1 MTDLDNSL
9 SENNPSGIFENT
21 KDPDFV
27 NINEELPV
35 IIKVVG
41 VGGGGCNAINHMF
54 NQKVKGVSFV
64 VSNTDRQA
72 LHRSPVPTK
81 LLLGP
86 RTTKG
91 LGAGNLP
98 DIGRAAAE
106 ESSQEIAALF
116 GEDTRM
122 VFVTAGMG
130 GGTGTGAAP
139 IVARIAKEMGKL
151 TIGIVT
157 IPFFFEGR
165 RKILKALDGADE
177 MKKYV
182 DALMVINNERLTE
195 IYRDFS
201 FLNAFDKADE
211 TLTIAA
217 HSISELIM
225 TSDVIINLDFNDVY
239 TTLHD
244 GGVAIISSGYGEGEH
259 RITKALEDA
268 LYSPLL
274 KNRDIYGSSHILVNI
289 YFSRKAKNV
298 FRTSEIEEMQAFMS
312 NCTQDIDVI
321 FGVAYDD
328 SLGEKVK
335 VTILASGFN
344 VTLSDD
350 VEIPSTSYLD
360 PKPQLKPNE
369 PIPVL
374 DDDPPASDIDRL
386 IKVYGPEKVIEQEN
400 IRNQNRFK
408 ILSLEEMDDDDIITE
423 IEKTPTLNR
432 DPKSMPQKQTTKS
445 GIPKEIKS
453 TTPRNKNNRS
463 INFG

>member
-1 MTDLDNSL
+1 MADI
-9 SENNPSGIFENT
+9 NNYPSVNNTADILENT

-27 NINEELPV
+27 NVNEELPV

-64 VSNTDRQA
+64 VCNTDRQA
-72 LHRSPVPTK
+72 LHRSSVPSK

-98 DIGRAAAE
+98 DIGKAAAE
-106 ESSQEIAALF
+106 ESSQEIASLF

-139 IVARIAKEMGKL
+139 VVARIAKELGKL

-157 IPFFFEGR
+157 IPFFFEGTK
-165 RKILKALDGADE
+165 KILKALDGADE

-195 IYRDFS
+195 IYRDYT

-217 HSISELIM
+217 QSISELIM
-225 TSDVIINLDFNDVY
+225 NDDVIINLDFNDVY

-244 GGVAIISSGYGEGEH
+244 GGVAIISSGYGEGDH
-259 RITKALEDA
+259 RISKALEDA
-268 LYSPLL
+268 LFSPLL

-289 YFSRKAKNV
+289 YFSRKAKNE
-298 FRTSEIEEMQAFMS
+298 FKTSEIEEMQTFMS
-312 NCTQDIDVI
+312 NCTKDVDVI

-344 VTLSDD
+344 VTLSND
-350 VEIPSTSYLD
+350 VEIPSQELVQQYK
-360 PKPQLKPNE
+360 PKE
-369 PIPVL
+369 TVSDFSDETPITPKTRIEEVYGT
-374 DDDPPASDIDRL
+374 
-386 IKVYGPEKVIEQEN
+386 IKVQEKEK
-400 IRNQNRFK
+400 IRNQNRYK
-408 ILSLEEMDDDDIITE
+408 ILSPEEMDDDDIITE

-445 GIPKEIKS
+445 GIPTEIKS
-453 TTPRNKNNRS
+453 PSRRPKNS
-463 INFG
+463 KTINFG